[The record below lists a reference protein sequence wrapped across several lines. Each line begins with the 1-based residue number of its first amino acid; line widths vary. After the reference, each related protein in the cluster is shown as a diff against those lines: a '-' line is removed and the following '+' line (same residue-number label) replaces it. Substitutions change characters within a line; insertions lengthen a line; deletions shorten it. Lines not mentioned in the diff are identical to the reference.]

1 MITRIGKDVKL
12 AVNMLQAGELVAM
25 PTETVYGL
33 AGNALDSEAVL
44 RIYEVKQ
51 RPSFNPL
58 IIHLPDFSSIGKYVT
73 DIPQDAILLARHFSP
88 GPLSYLLT
96 KSRIIPDL
104 VTAGSDKVVVRIPS
118 HPMALDLLSM
128 LDFPL
133 AAPSANIFGYVS
145 PVSAEHVLEGL
156 GGKIPYILDGGLCR
170 VGLESTIVGF
180 DDGKIIIH
188 RIGGVTVEDIR
199 KITGKEPVVN
209 LSHKKPETPGQMKS
223 HYAPSTKLIIGDVNE
238 LVAVNEEKDI
248 AVISFMK
255 EYHGVSNNFV
265 LSPSGNLHEAASNLF
280 SVLREIDK
288 LGVDLIIAEKFPEQG
303 IGSAINDRLSRAGS

>member
-1 MITRIGKDVKL
+1 
-12 AVNMLQAGELVAM
+12 MLQAGELVAM